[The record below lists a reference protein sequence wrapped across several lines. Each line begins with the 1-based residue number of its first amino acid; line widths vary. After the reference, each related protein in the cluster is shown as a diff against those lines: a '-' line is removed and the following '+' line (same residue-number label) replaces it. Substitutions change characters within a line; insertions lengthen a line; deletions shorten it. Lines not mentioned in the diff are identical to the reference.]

1 MANIKLNK
9 GVFNKAS
16 YEKTIN
22 TKFTQLGVKSVQE
35 QIDEQPTIEEFFQ
48 MYNDLFYDIPEVGS
62 TNSHEFLVKTSGEYI
77 NFNEN
82 DELIEALQNEIAQL
96 RQELLEAQQ
105 QSVEQQTPQS

>member
-1 MANIKLNK
+1 MANIRLNK

-48 MYNDLFYDIPEVGS
+48 MYNDLFYDIPEVGNN
-62 TNSHEFLVKTSGEYI
+62 NSHEFLVKTSGEYI

-105 QSVEQQTPQS
+105 QLVEPQTPQS

>member
-1 MANIKLNK
+1 MARVNLNK
-9 GVFNKAS
+9 GVFNKKD

-48 MYNDLFYDIPEVGS
+48 MYNDLFYQIPEIGNV
-62 TNSHEFLVKTSGEYI
+62 NSHAFLVKTSGEYI

-82 DELIEALQNEIAQL
+82 DELIEALQNEIAPHQFY
-96 RQELLEAQQ
+96 
-105 QSVEQQTPQS
+105 PQRFTSTL

>member
-1 MANIKLNK
+1 MANIRLNK

-48 MYNDLFYDIPEVGS
+48 MYNDLFYDIPEVGN

-77 NFNEN
+77 NYNEN

-105 QSVEQQTPQS
+105 QSVEQQTPQQ

>member
-1 MANIKLNK
+1 MANIRLNK

-48 MYNDLFYDIPEVGS
+48 MYNDLFYDIPEVGN

-77 NFNEN
+77 NYNEN

-105 QSVEQQTPQS
+105 QLVEPQTPQS

>member
-1 MANIKLNK
+1 MANIRLNK

-48 MYNDLFYDIPEVGS
+48 MYNDLFYDIPEVGN

-77 NFNEN
+77 NYNEN

>member
-1 MANIKLNK
+1 MANIRLNK

-22 TKFTQLGVKSVQE
+22 TKFTQLGVKSIQE

-77 NFNEN
+77 NYNEN

-105 QSVEQQTPQS
+105 QLVEPQTPQS